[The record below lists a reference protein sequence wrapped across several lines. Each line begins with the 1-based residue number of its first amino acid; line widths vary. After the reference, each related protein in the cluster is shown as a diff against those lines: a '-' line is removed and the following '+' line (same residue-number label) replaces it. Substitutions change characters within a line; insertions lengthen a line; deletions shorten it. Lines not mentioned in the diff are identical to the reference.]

1 MKDTR
6 KCKKCGEVRE
16 LKCFG
21 TFKSGKTSGHRH
33 ECKYCEHKRHQAYPG
48 KSGEIMEE
56 SDFWHREFASP
67 EARKAF
73 TDAKYDFKITFREWE
88 EVTKAIHCAICEKEL
103 QHRWKPTTLERS
115 RSNVG
120 CIDHDHVTGKV
131 RGILCNDCNRGDGC
145 FKSNPELLRKAADY
159 VERHKDET
167 TN

>member
-1 MKDTR
+1 MTVTR

-21 TFKSGKTSGHRH
+21 TFKNRNTSGHRH

-88 EVTKAIHCAICEKEL
+88 EV
-103 QHRWKPTTLERS
+103 Q
-115 RSNVG
+115 
-120 CIDHDHVTGKV
+120 
-131 RGILCNDCNRGDGC
+131 
-145 FKSNPELLRKAADY
+145 DY
-159 VERHKDET
+159 S
-167 TN
+167 